1 VLYRGLRGRGP
12 GPDYRDAVISAP
24 WGTLRGDVELHV
36 RASDFRHHGHHR
48 DAAYD
53 RVALHLVHWP
63 DDRHDTVLASGRRVP
78 VVALAPWIE
87 RRSEEI
93 RGWLEQPA
101 LWEEPCRG
109 ANERMGNEA
118 VAGVLD
124 RLGDVRFRRRT
135 AGFWQRLKDQGPE
148 EALWGALLESLGYGG
163 NTEPFRLLYWR
174 LPWRKTQQVLREAPP
189 ERRLPAAQGSTVGA
203 ATRPPALVWRSA
215 GVRPGN
221 HGARRLAAAAHLAAR
236 YTDAGLIRGLGA
248 VLHESVSDAI
258 ASLVAK
264 DGGRTLIGAGRA
276 VEILTNA
283 VLPVLAATGR
293 EPGAGRAVELYR
305 GLPRPARYG
314 SLRHLDE
321 AVGRGV
327 SVNARRQQ
335 GMLHLLRNYCKQGRC
350 GSCPL
355 S

>member
-1 VLYRGLRGRGP
+1 
-12 GPDYRDAVISAP
+12 
-24 WGTLRGDVELHV
+24 
-36 RASDFRHHGHHR
+36 
-48 DAAYD
+48 
-53 RVALHLVHWP
+53 
-63 DDRHDTVLASGRRVP
+63 
-78 VVALAPWIE
+78 
-87 RRSEEI
+87 
-93 RGWLEQPA
+93 
-101 LWEEPCRG
+101 
-109 ANERMGNEA
+109 MGNEA
-118 VAGVLD
+118 LADVLD

-135 AGFWQRLKDQGPE
+135 AGIRQRLEDQDPE
-148 EALWGALLESLGYGG
+148 EVLWSALLESLGFGG
-163 NTEPFRLLYWR
+163 NREPFRVLSLR
-174 LPWRKTQQVLREAPP
+174 LPWRKT
-189 ERRLPAAQGSTVGA
+189 
-203 ATRPPALVWRSA
+203 PPALVWRSA

-248 VLHESVSDAI
+248 VLGQSVSDAI

-283 VLPVLAATGR
+283 VLPVFAASAR